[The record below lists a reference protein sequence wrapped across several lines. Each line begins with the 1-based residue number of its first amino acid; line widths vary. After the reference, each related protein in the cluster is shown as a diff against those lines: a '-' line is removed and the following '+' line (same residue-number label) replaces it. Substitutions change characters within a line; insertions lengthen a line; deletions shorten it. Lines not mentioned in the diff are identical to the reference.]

1 MLLIIVYQRALFN
14 NYFRLCINANGCNT
28 NNQRY
33 SLFMQKKG
41 FNGLKSMLIIL
52 LLTGDLLYRLMSAQL
67 NMEQV
72 YSQYGHGI
80 HQLSNSKKVISM
92 LYGLE
97 RGLRRCFGLALLM
110 IDGQD

>member
-1 MLLIIVYQRALFN
+1 
-14 NYFRLCINANGCNT
+14 
-28 NNQRY
+28 
-33 SLFMQKKG
+33 
-41 FNGLKSMLIIL
+41 MLIIL